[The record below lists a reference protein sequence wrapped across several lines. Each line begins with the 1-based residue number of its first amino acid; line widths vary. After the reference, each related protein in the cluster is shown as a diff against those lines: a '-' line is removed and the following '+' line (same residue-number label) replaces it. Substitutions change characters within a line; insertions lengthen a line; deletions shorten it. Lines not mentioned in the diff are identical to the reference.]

1 MTVLIGVKSPEL
13 PPFIR
18 SFVRG
23 PTGAHLVWVMDHP
36 MYPPLFQGMGPLVVP
51 QGQDCSSPY
60 KLTDKAMGWKPGDG
74 VGFFLRCIFFF
85 KKGHALF
92 R

>member
-1 MTVLIGVKSPEL
+1 
-13 PPFIR
+13 
-18 SFVRG
+18 
-23 PTGAHLVWVMDHP
+23 
-36 MYPPLFQGMGPLVVP
+36 MYPPLFQGMGPLVIP

-60 KLTDKAMGWKPGDG
+60 KLTDKAKSVGNPVMGS
-74 VGFFLRCIFFF
+74 VFSTLHFFFF